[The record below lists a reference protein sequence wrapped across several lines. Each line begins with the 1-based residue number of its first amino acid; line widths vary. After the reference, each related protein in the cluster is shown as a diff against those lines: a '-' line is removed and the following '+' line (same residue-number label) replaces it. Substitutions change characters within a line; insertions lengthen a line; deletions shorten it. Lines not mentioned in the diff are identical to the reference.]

1 MKNCKTNRELLLLL
15 RNGDHI
21 AFYIIYER
29 YCKKLY
35 AFVLRYIKQKSD
47 AEEIVQEVF
56 MKIWET
62 RNRIDVFS
70 SFDSFLFTIAY
81 HSTMSVFR
89 RRISEHKYVE
99 YLKSLQQV
107 ENNPDFTDDIQFCE
121 LNEKVQKLL
130 NNLTPRQKEIYQLSR
145 LEGLTHE
152 EIAGKLEISVL
163 TVKKHIAN
171 TLAFLKSHIEPGTM
185 FHLFYIYFF
194 L

>member
-15 RNGDHI
+15 RNGDHV
-21 AFYIIYER
+21 AFYNIYER
-29 YCKKLY
+29 YCKKLH
-35 AFVLRYIKQKSD
+35 AFVLRFIKQESD

-56 MKIWET
+56 VKIWEA
-62 RNRIDVFS
+62 RNRIDVYS

-81 HSTMSVFR
+81 NSTMSVFR
-89 RRISEHKYVE
+89 RRITEQKYVE
-99 YLKSLQQV
+99 YLKSSQQV
-107 ENNPDFTDDIQFCE
+107 ENKPDFTDEIHFRE
-121 LNEKVQKLL
+121 LNEKVQQLL
-130 NNLTPRQKEIYQLSR
+130 DDLTPRQREIYHLSR

-152 EIAGKLEISVL
+152 EIAGKLDISVL
-163 TVKKHIAN
+163 TVKKHMAN